1 MPDAVATREPAGH
14 EKSLVLGRY
23 RPLRP
28 LGSGG
33 SGSVWL
39 VHDEEAARQVALKV
53 VRREGKAGSR
63 AEREVEAAARLR
75 HPHCLRAL
83 DLHRDEGHVYV
94 AYEYVRGKTL
104 RDALRSGELGDA
116 AAIEAA
122 AQVLEA
128 IAHAHGKGV
137 VHRDV
142 KPANAMLEE
151 GDEVSVRL
159 LDFGLAHID
168 DAETL
173 TAVGDVPGTLAY
185 VAPERLE
192 GDPVSGAADV
202 WAVGVILWEA
212 LAGWHPF
219 AGPSP
224 VETARRISSGP
235 PPLAKTRPD
244 LPDELCAVIH
254 RMLERDPRRRPSA
267 KRLATA
273 LRDAADV
280 RARRPKPATSRRVLR
295 ERAAHAV
302 LAAAYTAT
310 TTLVLP
316 FFPRGWPFALAAV
329 AGVAALRAPRAGLAL
344 ALAAPILPLANLAL
358 GLALAYSALALVWLV
373 LFARDAVNGLLF
385 LAGAV
390 LAPIGGIGL
399 GPVLALRSRGIIR
412 RAAVAAC
419 TVLAAGALAGAAGI
433 SLPIARQAASPVDGA
448 GTESPDA
455 ALGAA
460 VSALAA
466 QPVLVF
472 EAIALSI
479 AAVAAPFA
487 LRRGP
492 WGVAVWGSA
501 LLAVALLVPPV
512 AGLGDS
518 SALHLAPGVILG
530 TAWLGAVSARFRRP
544 RRSNG

>member
-1 MPDAVATREPAGH
+1 MQDALATTEAAGQ

-39 VHDEEAARQVALKV
+39 VRDEEAAREVALKV

-116 AAIEAA
+116 AAVEAA

-142 KPANAMLEE
+142 KPSNVMVVE
-151 GDEVSVRL
+151 GDEISVRL
-159 LDFGLAHID
+159 LDFGLAHVD
-168 DAETL
+168 DADTL
-173 TAVGDVPGTLAY
+173 TAAGDVPGTLAY

-192 GDPVSGAADV
+192 GEPVSGSADV

-235 PPLAKTRPD
+235 QPLAKTRPD
-244 LPDELCAVIH
+244 LPAELCAVVH

-280 RARRPKPATSRRVLR
+280 RARRPKPATSRRILR
-295 ERAAHAV
+295 ERAAHAA
-302 LAAAYTAT
+302 LAAAYAAT

-344 ALAAPILPLANLAL
+344 ALAAPVLPLGNVAL
-358 GLALAYSALALVWLV
+358 GLALAYSLFALAWVA

-385 LAGAV
+385 VAGAL

-399 GPVLALRSRGIIR
+399 GPVLALRARGSV
-412 RAAVAAC
+412 RAAMVAGLTVVAA
-419 TVLAAGALAGAAGI
+419 AGLAGAAGLG
-433 SLPIARQAASPVDGA
+433 LPLARQAASP
-448 GTESPDA
+448 
-455 ALGAA
+455 LGAA
-460 VSALAA
+460 AAERPETAFAAIGGALAA

-472 EAIALSI
+472 EAI
-479 AAVAAPFA
+479 VFA
-487 LRRGP
+487 LAAALAPLAVRRGP
-492 WGVAVWGSA
+492 WGAAVWGSS
-501 LLAVALLVPPV
+501 LLAAALLVPPLG
-512 AGLGDS
+512 GLGDV
-518 SALHLAPGVILG
+518 SALHLVPGVMLG
-530 TAWLGAVSARFRRP
+530 TAWLGAVSAGIRR
-544 RRSNG
+544 